1 MLVVLSKEGSS
12 RAVSNQ
18 YDDIFMDGAFLTQ
31 LQVGIGE
38 VASITG
44 IPQRQIRYWESKG
57 IIQAL
62 PEGDSKTRRYDYL
75 QIKKMLLIKDLMDE
89 GYSLDGA
96 EKKLAERMAA
106 LSKVFAQ
113 LKQKH

>member
-18 YDDIFMDGAFLTQ
+18 YDDIFMDGAFLAQ

-62 PEGDSKTRRYDYL
+62 P
-75 QIKKMLLIKDLMDE
+75 
-89 GYSLDGA
+89 DGA
-96 EKKLAERMAA
+96 EKKLAERMAV

>member
-1 MLVVLSKEGSS
+1 M
-12 RAVSNQ
+12 SNQ
-18 YDDIFMDGAFLTQ
+18 YDEIFTDGAFLAQ

-57 IIQAL
+57 VIEAL
-62 PEGDSKTRRYDYL
+62 PEVDSKTRRYDYI
-75 QIKKMLLIKDLMDE
+75 QIKKMLLIKDLMDD

-96 EKKLAERMAA
+96 EKKVSERMEA

-113 LKQKH
+113 LKQKN